1 MIRMRAKYVNI
12 QVATARGVAERYR
25 QQYPAG
31 DTRRPLG
38 RDTDEVYQQLL
49 ALGDNAPIDKV
60 AEIIGNQSWSYISC
74 DGCRDYVDRAVAIGE
89 YETKAY
95 CAICIT
101 EAFTALSEPPPMTAE
116 RAEELTKRAI

>member
-12 QVATARGVAERYR
+12 QVATARGVAELYR

-49 ALGDNAPIDKV
+49 ALGNNPQIDKV
-60 AEIIGNQSWSYISC
+60 AEIIGNKSWSYISC
-74 DGCRDYVDRAVAIGE
+74 DGCRDYVERAVAIGE
-89 YETKAY
+89 YEPKAY

-101 EAFTALSEPPPMTAE
+101 EAFTALSESPPMTAE
-116 RAEELTKRAI
+116 RAEALSRRAT